1 MHVMKEEKFLEQA
14 YVNNFNF
21 HVLIL
26 AKEKLLFF
34 HIITDKAM
42 AILLNFLNVSN
53 FLLILL

>member
-1 MHVMKEEKFLEQA
+1 MKEEKFLEQA